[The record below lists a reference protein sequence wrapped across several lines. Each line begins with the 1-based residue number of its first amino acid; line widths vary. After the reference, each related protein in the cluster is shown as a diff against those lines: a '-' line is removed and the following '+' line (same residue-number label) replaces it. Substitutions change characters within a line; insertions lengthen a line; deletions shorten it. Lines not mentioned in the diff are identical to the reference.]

1 MARMPARIEERRM
14 VRYRGRRAVRSVAN
28 EMLLAA
34 ARRDLR
40 QLLDDDGLE
49 CVRARERER
58 ERKRERERGRG
69 RA

>member
-1 MARMPARIEERRM
+1 M